1 MCYLESEHDIEN
13 IRKATMR
20 MVFAVSDDG
29 CAHGPNVR
37 AAAPKTEA
45 DDCETAWPWV

>member
-29 CAHGPNVR
+29 LRPRSEREGGSTQDGSGR
-37 AAAPKTEA
+37 L
-45 DDCETAWPWV
+45 